1 MTNPLLDSHFDKP
14 GPWAEGMRALR
25 KIALAQGL
33 VEERKWWQ
41 PVYCHDGA
49 NVAIIGAFKDYF
61 ALSFFKGVL
70 LDDPKG
76 LLAAPGENSQSARL
90 VRLTSADDVAR
101 LAADLQGFLAAA
113 VALEVAGA
121 KVDRPLSRNLVLA
134 DELVTAFARV
144 PGLET
149 AFAALTPGRQRAYN
163 LHFTGA
169 KQSATRA
176 ARVAKYIPDIL
187 AGRGWNER

>member
-14 GPWAEGMRALR
+14 GPWADGMRALR
-25 KIALAQGL
+25 QIALAEGL
-33 VEERKWWQ
+33 MEERKWWQ
-41 PVYCHDGA
+41 PVYCHGGA
-49 NVAIIGAFKDYF
+49 NVAIIGAFKEYF

-76 LLAAPGENSQSARL
+76 LLVAPGENSQSARL
-90 VRLTSADDVAR
+90 VRMTSVEDVTR

-113 VALEVAGA
+113 RALEEAGA

-134 DELVTAFARV
+134 EELVAAFGQV
-144 PGLET
+144 PGLEA

-163 LHFTGA
+163 LHFTAA

-176 ARVAKYIPDIL
+176 ARVAKYTPDIL
-187 AGRGWNER
+187 AGKGWNER